1 MHTVAPGA
9 SSTDGAVFTPPHT
22 QSGEGQGTTQNI
34 NFCSS
39 CGYRLGGDATNFCS
53 NCGAGIKKTAFN
65 DVALPEVGPEPD
77 IQQPTPKTAHPP
89 TSSFLS
95 AAAVKTAT
103 QPRNPAAPAIID
115 LYSNDTRL
123 NNHRNLDPQ
132 RRPVATSPS
141 AQMPGGTL
149 RPMPRIEFRA
159 NSARAGDTNPT
170 PAAPATIDLYSNDAR
185 LNNHR
190 NLVLSEAPVSRIDFL
205 RANDIKAGGP
215 KPIGN
220 GGSINGTNYPAGAQH
235 AGNIISRGPPGSL
248 EDGYWSTETYWG
260 PVTWLVFCFLFWPVA
275 CCPVDSRQVYTAPD
289 GGQWPG
295 TTTTKVSSGLVVGIV
310 VYVGAGCA
318 LSLHF
323 AGLY

>member
-1 MHTVAPGA
+1 MRQTSAPTAVPGLRKPHSMTWPCQKSALSQIFSSRPQKLHT
-9 SSTDGAVFTPPHT
+9 H
-22 QSGEGQGTTQNI
+22 QH
-34 NFCSS
+34 
-39 CGYRLGGDATNFCS
+39 L
-53 NCGAGIKKTAFN
+53 
-65 DVALPEVGPEPD
+65 L
-77 IQQPTPKTAHPP
+77 
-89 TSSFLS
+89 LS
-95 AAAVKTAT
+95 AAAVKTTT

-132 RRPVATSPS
+132 RRPIATSPS

-170 PAAPATIDLYSNDAR
+170 PASPATIDLYSNDAR

-190 NLVLSEAPVSRIDFL
+190 NLVLSEAPVSRIDFH
-205 RANDIKAGGP
+205 
-215 KPIGN
+215 

-248 EDGYWSTETYWG
+248 EGYWSTETYWG